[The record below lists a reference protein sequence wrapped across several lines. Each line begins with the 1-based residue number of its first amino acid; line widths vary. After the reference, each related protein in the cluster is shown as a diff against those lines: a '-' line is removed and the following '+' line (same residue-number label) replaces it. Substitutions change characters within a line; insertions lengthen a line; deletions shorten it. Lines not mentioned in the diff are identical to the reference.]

1 MGNKHKIAF
10 VSVLDKLAPH
20 TLHTYMFSLFIPFL
34 VLAIFFSEAYAKAQQ
49 VVSFQGK
56 HIRRDGSMDNQLPI
70 DSETKEQY
78 EGYMYIPL

>member
-1 MGNKHKIAF
+1 MAF
-10 VSVLDKLAPH
+10 VSAFG
-20 TLHTYMFSLFIPFL
+20 TTYMYLHTHITHVHVHVQSFYLFL
-34 VLAIFFSEAYAKAQQ
+34 VLGIFFSEAHVKAQQ